1 MSETLKTR
9 LFLAICVFAIAWGA
23 YDLWSDRALP
33 QPEGILVPRAPSQ
46 ISTEGT
52 RVPSFER
59 AGHAIKPLAKY
70 EITARVL
77 SKERYR
83 WDRGAKLVPFDVTV
97 GWGPMS
103 DSAILRQLDISQDN
117 RFYNWRAKSLPL
129 PQDEINRSAA
139 NMHLIAGGD
148 LAAKT
153 ISRLRPGQVISMRGF
168 LVEAVGTDGSVWRS
182 SLSRED
188 SGGGACELMWV
199 ESIDVN

>member
-9 LFLAICVFAIAWGA
+9 LFLAICIFAIAWGA
-23 YDLWSDRALP
+23 YDLWSDRALR

-52 RVPSFER
+52 RVPSFEK

-83 WDRGAKLVPFDVTV
+83 WDRGAKLVPFDIAV

-103 DSAILRQLDISQDN
+103 DTAIIKQIRLSQDN
-117 RFYNWRAKSLPL
+117 RFLNWRAKSFPI
-129 PQDEINRSAA
+129 PYEEMSRSAA

-148 LAAKT
+148 LVAKT

-168 LVEAVGTDGSVWRS
+168 LVEAVGSDGGVWRS

-188 SGGGACELMWV
+188 TGGGACELMWV
-199 ESIDVN
+199 ESIDVK

>member
-1 MSETLKTR
+1 MSEALKTR
-9 LFLAICVFAIAWGA
+9 VFLALCGFALLWGA
-23 YDLWSDRALP
+23 YDLWSGRALS

-46 ISTEGT
+46 VSTEGT
-52 RVPSFER
+52 RVPSFEK
-59 AGHAIKPLAKY
+59 AGHVIKPLAKY

-83 WDRGAKLVPFDVTV
+83 FDRGAKLVPVDVAV

-103 DSAILRQLDISQDN
+103 DTAILKQLSISQDN
-117 RFYNWRAKSLPL
+117 RFYNWRAKSLPI

-139 NMHLIAGGD
+139 NMHLIAAGD
-148 LAAKT
+148 LIEKA
-153 ISRLRPGQVISMRGF
+153 ISRLRPGQVITMRGF
-168 LVEAVGTDGSVWRS
+168 LVEAVGTDGGVWRS
-182 SLSRED
+182 SLTRED